1 MTSLT
6 VIRIV
11 LTGAFLLGVKFV
23 VDLIRER
30 PRKAPFFRRIVSKH

>member
-6 VIRIV
+6 VILIV
-11 LTGAFLLGVKFV
+11 LMSAFLLGVKFV

-30 PRKAPFFRRIVSKH
+30 PRKAPLFRRYVSKR